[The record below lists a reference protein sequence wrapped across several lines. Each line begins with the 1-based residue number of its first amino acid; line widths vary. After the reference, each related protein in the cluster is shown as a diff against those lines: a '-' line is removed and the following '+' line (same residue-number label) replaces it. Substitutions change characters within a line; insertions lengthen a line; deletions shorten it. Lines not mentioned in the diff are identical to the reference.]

1 MFIKK
6 LITFLI
12 LSSVTTVFADDLIVD
27 KNSRSQYQTENLL
40 RFDPFDS
47 NNIFEDNYFSAKLTN
62 DTIDVS
68 NKGIVLGSTFTQE
81 VWISPSQKGKK
92 DQLLIGDI
100 FSESKNRPP
109 TIWLS
114 DYGKTIMYGFG
125 TGSNYYSTTVDS
137 VISTP
142 GWYHVAT
149 TFDGTN
155 YKLFLNGEEVWST
168 TRNRNLIPANTSI
181 KTIGVNFLG
190 EMDDLRLWDVA
201 RTESEIKAD
210 MNKRL
215 TGSESNL
222 VAYYPMDVN
231 SDYKLIDLTS
241 NQNHGVIKNVEV
253 IQKFSS
259 NDCNATDGTVSC
271 PYPTIN
277 SALDDAKPGDRVLI
291 KEGRYSEYIK
301 RFELSDIKIEGYP
314 GHDVMIDGTV
324 SLDSQWE
331 PYNHNG
337 HSVYKTVI
345 DFGSLSQNNLMPVD
359 SVYSVF
365 VNGRYMIMSMPV
377 NF

>member
-6 LITFLI
+6 LIIILI

-27 KNSRSQYQTENLL
+27 KSSHSQYQTENLL

-125 TGSNYYSTTVDS
+125 TGSSYYSTTVDS

-181 KTIGVNFLG
+181 KTIGVNFVG
-190 EMDDLRLWDVA
+190 AMDALRLWDVD
-201 RTESEIKAD
+201 RTESAIKSD
-210 MNKRL
+210 MNHRL
-215 TGSESNL
+215 TESETNL
-222 VAYYPMDVN
+222 VA
-231 SDYKLIDLTS
+231 
-241 NQNHGVIKNVEV
+241 
-253 IQKFSS
+253 
-259 NDCNATDGTVSC
+259 
-271 PYPTIN
+271 
-277 SALDDAKPGDRVLI
+277 
-291 KEGRYSEYIK
+291 
-301 RFELSDIKIEGYP
+301 
-314 GHDVMIDGTV
+314 
-324 SLDSQWE
+324 
-331 PYNHNG
+331 
-337 HSVYKTVI
+337 
-345 DFGSLSQNNLMPVD
+345 
-359 SVYSVF
+359 
-365 VNGRYMIMSMPV
+365 
-377 NF
+377 